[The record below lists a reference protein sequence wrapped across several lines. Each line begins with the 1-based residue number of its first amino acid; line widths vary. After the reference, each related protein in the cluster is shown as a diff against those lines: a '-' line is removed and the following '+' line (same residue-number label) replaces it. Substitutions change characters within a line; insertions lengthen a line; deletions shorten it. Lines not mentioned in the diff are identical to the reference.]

1 MTRTEEMELIRRITG
16 GEPELFEAL
25 VLAHQKTVYNLALR
39 MTRNPEDAQDCAQEA
54 FLKAYRSL
62 SLFRGESGFSSWLYR
77 LTTNVCLDFLRKR
90 SRREEVSLT
99 YEDDD
104 AQSAEIPIPDER
116 FTPEA
121 ALEKKELRQA
131 LQEGL
136 ETLPPDFRQVLLLRE
151 VGGLSYEEIGRELS
165 LEEGTVKSRI
175 FRARKKLAR
184 HLVKAGNFSPS
195 PASEGKEVW

>member
-1 MTRTEEMELIRRITG
+1 MELIRRITG
-16 GEPELFEAL
+16 GEPELFEQL

-62 SLFRGESGFSSWLYR
+62 HLFRGESGFSSWLYR

-99 YEDDD
+99 YEDED
-104 AQSAEIPIPDER
+104 AQSAEIPIADER
-116 FTPEA
+116 FSPEA

-136 ETLPPDFRQVLLLRE
+136 ETLPPEFRQVLLLRE
-151 VGGLSYEEIGRELS
+151 VGGLSYEEIGRELA

-184 HLVKAGNFSPS
+184 HLVRAGNFSPGT
-195 PASEGKEVW
+195 ASDEKEVW